1 MSSQNLICVTN
12 LICNF
17 CNCQCFLLIC
27 VFRPTQEFFHSYGDV
42 TINIEGLKFG
52 PMLGTHGNL
61 LSSEGSLMWYT
72 YCDTGHPFNNGHL
85 RGPMTLTHI
94 AEGLAVELSLPVFKT

>member
-1 MSSQNLICVTN
+1 MFFVNLRFSSHSRI
-12 LICNF
+12 
-17 CNCQCFLLIC
+17 
-27 VFRPTQEFFHSYGDV
+27 FHSYGDV
-42 TINIEGLKFG
+42 TVNIEGLKFL
-52 PMLGTHGNL
+52 PMLGTHGHL

-72 YCDTGHPFNNGHL
+72 YCDTEHPFNNGHL

>member
-1 MSSQNLICVTN
+1 MFFVNLRFSSHSRI
-12 LICNF
+12 
-17 CNCQCFLLIC
+17 
-27 VFRPTQEFFHSYGDV
+27 FHSYGDV
-42 TINIEGLKFG
+42 INNIEGLKFG
-52 PMLGTHGNL
+52 PTCMLGTHGHL
-61 LSSEGSLMWYT
+61 LSSEGSLMWNT